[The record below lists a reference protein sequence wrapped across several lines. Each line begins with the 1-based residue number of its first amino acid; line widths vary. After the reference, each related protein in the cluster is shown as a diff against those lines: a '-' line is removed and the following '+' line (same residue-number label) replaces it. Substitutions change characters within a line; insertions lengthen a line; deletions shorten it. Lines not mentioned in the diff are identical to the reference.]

1 MTLEEIIKL
10 IDAGYTKEELM
21 KLNEPAKEKH
31 AEEKPAEEK
40 PAPKQEEPTEKPD
53 TQAAILAEL
62 QQMRKSINAMNI
74 MNSGTTEQAETT
86 DDILMK
92 AMKGGR

>member
-10 IDAGYTKEELM
+10 IDAGYTKEDIM
-21 KLNEPAKEKH
+21 KMSEP

-40 PAPKQEEPTEKPD
+40 PAPIQEDPIEKPD
-53 TQAAILAEL
+53 TQAMILAEL

>member
-1 MTLEEIIKL
+1 MKLEEIIKL
-10 IDAGYTKEELM
+10 IDAGYTKEDIM
-21 KLNEPAKEKH
+21 KMSEP

-40 PAPKQEEPTEKPD
+40 PEPELPADKPD

-74 MNSGTTEQAETT
+74 MNSGKSEQAETT

>member
-1 MTLEEIIKL
+1 MKLEEIIKL
-10 IDAGYTKEELM
+10 IDAGYTKEDIM
-21 KLNEPAKEKH
+21 KMSEH

-40 PAPKQEEPTEKPD
+40 PAEKQEEPNEKPD

-74 MNSGTTEQAETT
+74 MNSGKSEQAETT

>member
-1 MTLEEIIKL
+1 MKLEEIIKL
-10 IDAGYTKEELM
+10 IDAGYTKEDIM
-21 KLNEPAKEKH
+21 KMSEP

-40 PAPKQEEPTEKPD
+40 PAVEKPAEDKPD

-74 MNSGTTEQAETT
+74 MNSGKTEQEVTT

>member
-1 MTLEEIIKL
+1 MKLEEIIKL
-10 IDAGYTKEELM
+10 IDAGYTKEDIM
-21 KLNEPAKEKH
+21 KMSEPAK
-31 AEEKPAEEK
+31 EKPAEEK
-40 PAPKQEEPTEKPD
+40 PADKPVPELPADKPD

-74 MNSGTTEQAETT
+74 MNSGKSEQAETT

>member
-1 MTLEEIIKL
+1 MKLEEIIKL
-10 IDAGYTKEELM
+10 IDAGYTKEDIM
-21 KLNEPAKEKH
+21 KMSET
-31 AEEKPAEEK
+31 AEEKPVDEK
-40 PAPKQEEPTEKPD
+40 PAVKQEDQNEKPD

-62 QQMRKSINAMNI
+62 QQMRKSINAINI
-74 MNSGTTEQAETT
+74 MNSGKTEQAETT

>member
-10 IDAGYTKEELM
+10 IDAGYTKEDIM
-21 KLNEPAKEKH
+21 KMSEP

-40 PAPKQEEPTEKPD
+40 PAPKQEDPTEKPD
-53 TQAAILAEL
+53 TQAMILAEL

>member
-1 MTLEEIIKL
+1 MKLEEIIKL
-10 IDAGYTKEELM
+10 IDAGYTKEDIM
-21 KLNEPAKEKH
+21 KMSEP

-40 PAPKQEEPTEKPD
+40 PAVDKPAEDKPD

>member
-1 MTLEEIIKL
+1 MKLEEIIKL
-10 IDAGYTKEELM
+10 IDAGYTKEDIM
-21 KLNEPAKEKH
+21 KMSEPV
-31 AEEKPAEEK
+31 EEKPAEEK
-40 PAPKQEEPTEKPD
+40 PAAEVPADKPD

-74 MNSGTTEQAETT
+74 MNSGKSEQAETT

>member
-1 MTLEEIIKL
+1 MKLEEIIKL
-10 IDAGYTKEELM
+10 IDAGYTKEDIM
-21 KLNEPAKEKH
+21 KMSEP

-40 PAPKQEEPTEKPD
+40 PAEEKPAAKVPADKPD

>member
-10 IDAGYTKEELM
+10 IDAGYTKEDIM
-21 KLNEPAKEKH
+21 KMSEPV
-31 AEEKPAEEK
+31 EEKPAEEK
-40 PAPKQEEPTEKPD
+40 PAPKQEDPMEKPD

>member
-1 MTLEEIIKL
+1 MKLEEIIKL
-10 IDAGYTKEELM
+10 IDAGYTKEDIM
-21 KLNEPAKEKH
+21 KMSEP

-40 PAPKQEEPTEKPD
+40 PAVEKPAEEKPD

-74 MNSGTTEQAETT
+74 MNSGTTEQAVTT

>member
-1 MTLEEIIKL
+1 MKVEDIIKL
-10 IDAGYTKEELM
+10 IDAGYTKEDIM
-21 KLNEPAKEKH
+21 KMNEP
-31 AEEKPAEEK
+31 EEKPAEPE
-40 PAPKQEEPTEKPD
+40 PAAAPVNVPEEKPD

-74 MNSGTTEQAETT
+74 MNSGTTEQAEST

>member
-1 MTLEEIIKL
+1 MKLEDIIKL
-10 IDAGYTKEELM
+10 IDAGYTKEDILAM
-21 KLNEPAKEKH
+21 N
-31 AEEKPAEEK
+31 EEKPAEPE
-40 PAPKQEEPTEKPD
+40 PAPAPVSVPEEKPD

-86 DDILMK
+86 DEILMK

>member
-1 MTLEEIIKL
+1 MTIEEIIKL
-10 IDAGYTKEELM
+10 IDAGYTKEDIM
-21 KLNEPAKEKH
+21 KMSEP

-40 PAPKQEEPTEKPD
+40 PSPKQEDPTEKPD
-53 TQAAILAEL
+53 TQAMILAEL

>member
-1 MTLEEIIKL
+1 MTIEEIIKL
-10 IDAGYTKEELM
+10 IDAGYTKEEIM
-21 KLNEPAKEKH
+21 KLNEPVKEKP

-40 PAPKQEEPTEKPD
+40 HEVPADKPD

-62 QQMRKSINAMNI
+62 QQMRKSINAINI
-74 MNSGTTEQAETT
+74 MNSGSTEQAETT

>member
-1 MTLEEIIKL
+1 MKVEDIIKL
-10 IDAGYTKEELM
+10 IDAGYTKEDIIKM
-21 KLNEPAKEKH
+21 NEPEV
-31 AEEKPAEEK
+31 KPAEPE
-40 PAPKQEEPTEKPD
+40 PAAAPVTVPEEKPD

-74 MNSGTTEQAETT
+74 MNSGTTEQAEST